1 MPTSGQQVLKVRGF
15 ATDGTHMVLLLGTA
29 LGVLVVGAAAG
40 ARHRARNRW
49 VSPYA
54 GLASAMRAVTRTE
67 ASEFRPTAGL
77 VALRPAPRDHH
88 AEVVDLGHARS
99 LRQAI

>member
-1 MPTSGQQVLKVRGF
+1 ME
-15 ATDGTHMVLLLGTA
+15 LLLGSTI
-29 LGVLVVGAAAG
+29 GVLVVGVAA

-54 GLASAMRAVTRTE
+54 HLATAMRVVTRTE

-77 VALRPAPRDHH
+77 LALRPAPVAPK
-88 AEVVDLGHARS
+88 AEVFELTRARS
-99 LRQAI
+99 LRRRHPAAV

>member
-1 MPTSGQQVLKVRGF
+1 
-15 ATDGTHMVLLLGTA
+15 MVLLLGTA
-29 LGVLVVGAAAG
+29 IGVLVVGAAAG
-40 ARHRARNRW
+40 ARHRARHRW

-77 VALRPAPRDHH
+77 VALRPALRVPH
-88 AEVVDLGHARS
+88 AEVVDLGRARA
-99 LRQAI
+99 LRQAV

>member
-1 MPTSGQQVLKVRGF
+1 
-15 ATDGTHMVLLLGTA
+15 MVLLLGTA
-29 LGVLVVGAAAG
+29 IGVLVTGAAAG

-54 GLASAMRAVTRTE
+54 SLASAMRAVTRTK

-77 VALRPAPRDHH
+77 VALRPAPQPHRAD
-88 AEVVDLGHARS
+88 VVDLGHARA
-99 LRQAI
+99 LRQSV

>member
-1 MPTSGQQVLKVRGF
+1 
-15 ATDGTHMVLLLGTA
+15 MVLLLGTA
-29 LGVLVVGAAAG
+29 IGVLVTGAAAG

-54 GLASAMRAVTRTE
+54 GLASAMRAVTRTK

-77 VALRPAPRDHH
+77 VALRPAPQPHRAD
-88 AEVVDLGHARS
+88 VVDLGHARA
-99 LRQAI
+99 LRQSV